1 MKLTRTNVRTVGV
14 GARLDALA
22 RLADAAQDRLPEEA
36 LGPAGEV
43 LRRAADRFGLSAE
56 HTAAVIAGA
65 TGVGKSSLFNSLV
78 GIGLSPV
85 AVRRPTTTQ
94 AIACVWE
101 AERLAEARPL
111 LDRLG
116 VAERRQLT
124 RDSALD
130 NTKVRD
136 SLAGLVLV
144 DLPDYDSAI
153 HEDQTEVDT
162 AVELADVVVWVTDPQ
177 KYADAVWH
185 ERYLKQLAHHAEV
198 MVIVL
203 NQIDRLPPESIG
215 ECVEDLTR
223 LVENDGLVGV
233 PVFPVSV
240 RSGQG
245 VDELRRELTNRVSG
259 RRAAADRLAA
269 DVDWVAEKLAP
280 YLLPSADQAG
290 LADAADPELP
300 EPIRA
305 EVLEGLRSAAGVS
318 SLADVVSVRL
328 AEHAAA
334 AVASPLR
341 QFGVALGRESGGQT
355 VGRTVGRTGGRTSGQ
370 TAGHTGGQLAGA
382 AGHRSLKELLQLATE
397 PLSQV
402 PAPVPVD
409 RAALETVLARL
420 ADASLA
426 GLPPDWARTARREL
440 LGRRTELAQQ
450 IDAALAECEFD
461 PERAERRLAIRL
473 LHTLCLIM
481 VAGGVAMLFIPS
493 IPIWGGPALSV
504 LGLLSTGVID
514 LIARSGARR
523 SARAGGQIAVGQLS
537 AELSAVAQDTLFEP
551 LGAELAG
558 YRKALAD
565 FRTVQG

>member
-1 MKLTRTNVRTVGV
+1 MKLTRTNGRAVGV
-14 GARLDALA
+14 GSRLDALA
-22 RLADAAQDRLPEEA
+22 RLVDAAEDRLPEEA
-36 LGPAGEV
+36 LSPAAEV

-65 TGVGKSSLFNSLV
+65 TGVGKSSLFNALV

-116 VAERRQLT
+116 VSERRQLT

-130 NTKVRD
+130 QTKVRH

-162 AVELADVVVWVTDPQ
+162 AVELADVVIWVTDPQ

-185 ERYLKQLAHHAEV
+185 ERYLKQLANHADV

-203 NQIDRLPPESIG
+203 NQIDTLPPESIG
-215 ECVEDLTR
+215 ECVADLTR
-223 LVENDGLVGV
+223 LVEEDGLVGV

-245 VDELRRELTNRVSG
+245 VDELRRELTTRISG
-259 RRAAADRLAA
+259 RRAAADRLGA
-269 DVDWVAEKLAP
+269 DVDWVADKLAP
-280 YLLPSADQAG
+280 YLLPSADRPG
-290 LADAADPELP
+290 LADAVEPELP
-300 EPIRA
+300 EAIRT

-318 SLADVVSVRL
+318 SLAEVLSVRL
-328 AEHAAA
+328 AAHAAA

-341 QFGVALGRESGGQT
+341 QVGAALGRDQAADQAGQ
-355 VGRTVGRTGGRTSGQ
+355 G
-370 TAGHTGGQLAGA
+370 LAGPA
-382 AGHRSLKELLQLATE
+382 NRTLKDLLQLATE
-397 PLSQV
+397 PLGQI

-420 ADASLA
+420 ADSTLA
-426 GLPPDWARTARREL
+426 GLPADWARTARREL
-440 LGRRTELAQQ
+440 LDRRGDLAQQ
-450 IDAALAECEFD
+450 IDAALTECEFD
-461 PERAERRLAIRL
+461 SERGDGRLAIRL
-473 LHTLCLIM
+473 VHLVCLAM
-481 VAGGVAMLFIPS
+481 VVGGMVMLFIRS
-493 IPIWGGPALSV
+493 IPAWGGPALSL
-504 LGLLSTGVID
+504 LGLVGTGVID
-514 LIARSGARR
+514 LVARASARR

-537 AELSAVAQDTLFEP
+537 AELAAVAQDTLFAP
-551 LGAELAG
+551 VAAELAS
-558 YRKALAD
+558 YRRALAD
-565 FRTVQG
+565 FRIVQGR

>member
-1 MKLTRTNVRTVGV
+1 MKLTRTSGRSAGV

-22 RLADAAQDRLPEEA
+22 RLVDAAEDRLPEDA
-36 LGPAGEV
+36 LSPAAEV

-85 AVRRPTTTQ
+85 AVRRPTTTE

-130 NTKVRD
+130 QTKVRH

-144 DLPDYDSAI
+144 DLPDYDSAL

-162 AVELADVVVWVTDPQ
+162 AVELADVVIWVTDPQ

-185 ERYLKQLAHHAEV
+185 ERYLKQLANHADV

-203 NQIDRLPPESIG
+203 NQVDTLPPESIG
-215 ECVEDLTR
+215 ECVADLTR
-223 LVENDGLVGV
+223 LVEEDGLVGV

-245 VDELRRELTNRVSG
+245 VDDLRRELTARISG
-259 RRAAADRLAA
+259 RRAAADRLSA
-269 DVDWVAEKLAP
+269 DVDWVCDKLAP
-280 YLLPSADQAG
+280 YLLPDTEQPG
-290 LADAADPELP
+290 LADAVEPELP
-300 EPIRA
+300 EPIRS
-305 EVLEGLRSAAGVS
+305 EVLDGLRSAAGVS
-318 SLADVVSVRL
+318 SLAEVLSVRL
-328 AEHAAA
+328 AAHAAA

-341 QFGVALGRESGGQT
+341 QVGTALGRDQSDQAGQ
-355 VGRTVGRTGGRTSGQ
+355 G
-370 TAGHTGGQLAGA
+370 LAGPA
-382 AGHRSLKELLQLATE
+382 NRTLKDLLQLATE
-397 PLSQV
+397 PLGQI

-426 GLPPDWARTARREL
+426 GLPADWARTARREL
-440 LGRRTELAQQ
+440 LDRRGDLAQQ
-450 IDAALAECEFD
+450 IDMALTECEFD
-461 PERAERRLAIRL
+461 ADRGDGRLAVRL
-473 LHTLCLIM
+473 VHLLCLAM
-481 VAGGVAMLFIPS
+481 VAGGVVMLFIAS
-493 IPIWGGPALSV
+493 IPAWGGPALSV
-504 LGLLSTGVID
+504 LGLVGTGVID
-514 LIARSGARR
+514 LVARASARR
-523 SARAGGQIAVGQLS
+523 SARAGGQVAVGQLS
-537 AELSAVAQDTLFEP
+537 AELAAVAQDTLFAP
-551 LGAELAG
+551 VAAELAG
-558 YRKALAD
+558 YRRALAD
-565 FRTVQG
+565 FRIVQGY